1 MSMKFAHNVGWYVV
15 IIDGVIVAAGCDFN
29 TMITRQ
35 EREKAERPSHQDC
48 KMVTFY
54 AKNKKQAVKACMES
68 MSLCSLSVSLRAEL
82 RLK

>member
-1 MSMKFAHNVGWYVV
+1 MKFQHNVGWYVV

-35 EREKAERPSHQDC
+35 EREKAERSGHQDC

-54 AKNKKQAVKACMES
+54 AKSKKQAVNMCMEDMYVRNLS
-68 MSLCSLSVSLRAEL
+68 KSLQAEFNS
-82 RLK
+82 K